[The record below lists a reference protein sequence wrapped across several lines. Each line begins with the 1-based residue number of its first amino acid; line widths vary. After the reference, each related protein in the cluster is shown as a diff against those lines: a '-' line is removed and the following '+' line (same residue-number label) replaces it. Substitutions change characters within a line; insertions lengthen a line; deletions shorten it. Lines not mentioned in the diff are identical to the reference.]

1 MGGGGVRGGCSP
13 WGSGEDQLLGGGR
26 IGVSGRKRPT
36 SGPWICQTK
45 EVTASYWEP
54 AEEGRGGTGLE
65 AFPLPGE
72 PAPGCSWLLAGASN
86 LAAAGDLD
94 AWHSRAAGLFCC
106 GPSPLCFLAAQPCPL
121 HLALP
126 LPPAAA
132 LGGESGHKGRVECAG
147 GGWEGLDFSRGKGIP
162 LLPPQLVLP
171 PPSPPSAPRRLPP
184 PRKFSPRLAGPWFYP
199 GGWGWPRPENSQPLL
214 GP

>member
-1 MGGGGVRGGCSP
+1 MGQEVGWAVLAGWGEVAMACVSRREVMGGGGVRGGCSP

-26 IGVSGRKRPT
+26 IGVSGRKGPT

-45 EVTASYWEP
+45 EVTASFWEP

-72 PAPGCSWLLAGASN
+72 RAPGCSWLLAGASN

-106 GPSPLCFLAAQPCPL
+106 GPPPLCFLAAQPFPL

-126 LPPAAA
+126 LP
-132 LGGESGHKGRVECAG
+132 LLLWEERVDTKAE
-147 GGWEGLDFSRGKGIP
+147 
-162 LLPPQLVLP
+162 
-171 PPSPPSAPRRLPP
+171 
-184 PRKFSPRLAGPWFYP
+184 
-199 GGWGWPRPENSQPLL
+199 
-214 GP
+214 